1 MNRYQK
7 RVLRL
12 RNHVLN
18 HKTDETDTSEQPIR
32 EDKEVSNTMGYD
44 DVTIADITKLLDD
57 RGIDYNS
64 RDTKQELYDL
74 LLGSD

>member
-1 MNRYQK
+1 M
-7 RVLRL
+7 
-12 RNHVLN
+12 N
-18 HKTDETDTSEQPIR
+18 HKTDEIDTSEQSIR
-32 EDKEVSNTMGYD
+32 EDKEVSNTIGYD
-44 DVTIADITKLLDD
+44 EVTIADITKLLDD